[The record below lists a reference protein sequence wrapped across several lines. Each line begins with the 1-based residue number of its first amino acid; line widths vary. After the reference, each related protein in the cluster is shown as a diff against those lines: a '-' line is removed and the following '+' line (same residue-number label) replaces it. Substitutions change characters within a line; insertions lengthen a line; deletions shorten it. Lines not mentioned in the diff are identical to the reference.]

1 MDLRKPCS
9 LKSNLSGTSTRHV
22 DAPQWCGLKS
32 TLWHEHR
39 TTSTVWKIFQ
49 FFFQKYFFEKN
60 KSSQKSD
67 LSHPTKFQNDWK
79 LLNCFL
85 RFQITISFLR
95 SYPKNRNTGS
105 ALPTYYLYTIT
116 CHHAAFARGLQLPN
130 NKSAIYHLVL
140 LVRRRPYPKLRVSES
155 LSIRNSS
162 IDIGAR
168 NSESLPQISKSE
180 FVCLIELNLCA

>member
-1 MDLRKPCS
+1 MVRTQEYALAR
-9 LKSNLSGTSTRHV
+9 
-22 DAPQWCGLKS
+22 APNHFYGL
-32 TLWHEHR
+32 ENIFQ
-39 TTSTVWKIFQ
+39 KIF
-49 FFFQKYFFEKN
+49 FKNIFSRKN

-95 SYPKNRNTGS
+95 PYPKNRNTGS

-140 LVRRRPYPKLRVSES
+140 LVRQRPYPKLRVTRAQETHQ
-155 LSIRNSS
+155 SISMRGSQNPF
-162 IDIGAR
+162 DR
-168 NSESLPQISKSE
+168 LFE
-180 FVCLIELNLCA
+180 FSVCA